1 MAFSFASQIIS
12 FLLVG
17 FCRKKHI
24 HIFQYLP
31 IKASYFMHVL
41 NKAICHQFWFEH
53 YMNKKFIKQILKN
66 ILQQFTH
73 NGTSPDVEFMSS
85 ITDTYT
91 ITKHKEKRRR

>member
-31 IKASYFMHVL
+31 IKASNYMHVL
-41 NKAICHQFWFEH
+41 DKAICHIYFDLNTTW
-53 YMNKKFIKQILKN
+53 IK
-66 ILQQFTH
+66 
-73 NGTSPDVEFMSS
+73 SS
-85 ITDTYT
+85 
-91 ITKHKEKRRR
+91 